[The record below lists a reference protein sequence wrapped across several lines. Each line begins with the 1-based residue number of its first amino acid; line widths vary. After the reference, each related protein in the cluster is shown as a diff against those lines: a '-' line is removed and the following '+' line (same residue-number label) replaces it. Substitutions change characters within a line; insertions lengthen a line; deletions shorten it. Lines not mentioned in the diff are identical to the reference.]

1 MYVGPVSGPGAG
13 EGVHVDLH
21 QSQLSIVTMDQSELS
36 FVTMDQSEISIVT
49 VDQLEHSTVTD
60 LVALLQLHEHALP
73 HHVVPLVLPV
83 LVHDARYVQPV
94 LTQG

>member
-13 EGVHVDLH
+13 EGVHVDL
-21 QSQLSIVTMDQSELS
+21 
-36 FVTMDQSEISIVT
+36 
-49 VDQLEHSTVTD
+49 
-60 LVALLQLHEHALP
+60 VALLQLHEDALP
-73 HHVVPLVLPV
+73 HHVVTLVLPV